1 MTTNDNATDD
11 ATNSSNE
18 STSGR
23 YGSFTTD
30 GDVVVYDR
38 ENETRWIQSD
48 AAVSLAEVR

>member
-11 ATNSSNE
+11 ATHSSNE
-18 STSGR
+18 STPGR

-38 ENETRWIQSD
+38 ENNERWIQSD
-48 AAVSLAEVR
+48 VGVPLEEAR